1 LSVKMRKSQGLAD
14 WNVGVC
20 LRVERGESVVLREPG
35 AGLLSAI
42 RELRSISAAA
52 KSVGMS
58 YRTAWLIVQSINQ
71 AAGEPL
77 VEAAVGGEKGGGARL
92 TPQGEL
98 ALQLYEDL
106 CESVRTSA
114 AKILRRLAAG
124 GSSKRKRRENDAGGK
139 PRPSLSLQRPT
150 AK

>member
-1 LSVKMRKSQGLAD
+1 MRKSQGLAD

-20 LRVERGESVVLREPG
+20 LRVERGGSVVLREPG
-35 AGLLSAI
+35 AGLIAAI
-42 RELRSISAAA
+42 RELQSISAAA

-58 YRTAWLIVQSINQ
+58 YRTAWTIVQSINK

-98 ALQLYEDL
+98 ALQLYEEL
-106 CESVRTSA
+106 CESVSTSA

-124 GSSKRKRRENDAGGK
+124 GSRLRKRRDNAGGGT
-139 PRPSLSLQRPT
+139 RRRALTTERATSR
-150 AK
+150 